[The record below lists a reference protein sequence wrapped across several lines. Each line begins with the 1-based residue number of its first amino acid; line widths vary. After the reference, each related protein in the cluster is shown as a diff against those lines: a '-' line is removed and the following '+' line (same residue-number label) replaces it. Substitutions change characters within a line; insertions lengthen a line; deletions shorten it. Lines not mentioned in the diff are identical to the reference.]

1 MTTIAETSLDTQEVG
16 EFAFMMSPSL
26 RVHLIDTPGFDDTD
40 RKDTDVLRDIAG
52 WLGVS
57 YKNKKRLSG
66 MIYLHRII
74 DPRMQGSAKRDLFM
88 FQKLCGQE
96 CFNQIV
102 LVTTMWSLVP
112 PEIGSQ
118 REGELMQ
125 EEDFWGFMLKKGS
138 QIMRLKDQNDRSS
151 ALAILDTVVRK
162 QTTVTLQI
170 QDEMSQGLGLEQT
183 GAGQQLNHD
192 ILEERKRHR
201 RDMGELQR
209 EKEEAL
215 AAANQEA
222 AQQID
227 QLQVDLAKKI
237 QAGEESQ
244 KRLRTD
250 LERLQTEREVEMKKL
265 LDQMQEQ
272 AKKMKATDEEC
283 ERLRA
288 NSQSYTTE
296 MQDKIRALEENR
308 LTEKERL
315 EAQLSEIMKKK
326 TGEYLAGD

>member
-74 DPRMQGSAKRDLFM
+74 DPRMQGSAKRNLFM

-96 CFNQIV
+96 CFNQII

-162 QTTVTLQI
+162 QTTVTLRI

-222 AQQID
+222 AQQIG
-227 QLQVDLAKKI
+227 QL
-237 QAGEESQ
+237 
-244 KRLRTD
+244 
-250 LERLQTEREVEMKKL
+250 
-265 LDQMQEQ
+265 
-272 AKKMKATDEEC
+272 
-283 ERLRA
+283 
-288 NSQSYTTE
+288 
-296 MQDKIRALEENR
+296 
-308 LTEKERL
+308 
-315 EAQLSEIMKKK
+315 
-326 TGEYLAGD
+326 

>member
-1 MTTIAETSLDTQEVG
+1 
-16 EFAFMMSPSL
+16 MMSPSL

-96 CFNQIV
+96 CFNQII

-112 PEIGSQ
+112 LEIGSQ

-125 EEDFWGFMLKKGS
+125 EEDFSGFMLKKGS